1 MTQGNC
7 CLPRDLRDLTHLSWL
22 NGIKRLEKQ
31 ETLEN
36 SAAHRSH
43 SRLSAAALQAPH
55 TPVDTRA
62 SDILASA
69 AEPAGVLT
77 PEEGPKAQLALRAER
92 ERDWKVA
99 GCVGSQ
105 EPHNSAEPHPLPL
118 QALGLQQH
126 LCPASL

>member
-7 CLPRDLRDLTHLSWL
+7 CLPRVLGDLTHLSWL

-31 ETLEN
+31 ETPEN
-36 SAAHRSH
+36 SAAHWSRSRCQSQP
-43 SRLSAAALQAPH
+43 SRLP
-55 TPVDTRA
+55 TFPPVDTRA
-62 SDILASA
+62 PDTLTSA

-92 ERDWKVA
+92 ERDWKMA

-105 EPHNSAEPHPLPL
+105 EPHPLPL
-118 QALGLQQH
+118 QALGLQQY